1 MDEYDKFQQSAAE
14 RSLEDA
20 YETVPKFEMGELPEN
35 TAVNPQENPE
45 ETSETQNP
53 MVSLMKKLDDS
64 GMYGV
69 ADKVQNLLKRTVD
82 KTKESLD
89 KLS

>member
-1 MDEYDKFQQSAAE
+1 MDEWDKYQQSATE

-20 YETVPKFEMGELPEN
+20 YQAVPKFEMGELPEN
-35 TAVNPQENPE
+35 STVNVQETPE
-45 ETSETQNP
+45 ETKENP
-53 MVSLMKKLDDS
+53 MVGLMKKLDDS

>member
-1 MDEYDKFQQSAAE
+1 MDEWDKHQQSATE
-14 RSLEDA
+14 RSLEEA
-20 YETVPKFEMGELPEN
+20 YQAVPKFEMGELPEN

-53 MVSLMKKLDDS
+53 MVGLMKKLDDS